1 VTGDLSAARPVFHPN
16 NQGSS
21 VKSSE
26 SQRLALRRQSTPF
39 VLLLIVAALLS
50 ACSSTLQVRSDV
62 DPSADFSQYRSYEF
76 FNPMGIEGGYNSPIF
91 GEHFRAAIS
100 RELNQRRYRQNEMA
114 DLMVNV
120 TIRSD
125 DRVKMTSYTA
135 PYMSGAYYSRP
146 GGAHYGSSLGVGVG
160 FSQRATKVTEASVFI
175 DLVDRKQQKV
185 VWQGVAVLDV
195 TDKVAQQLRDAIY
208 TAVNEVFK
216 QYPNLA
222 GA

>member
-1 VTGDLSAARPVFHPN
+1 
-16 NQGSS
+16 

-26 SQRLALRRQSTPF
+26 SGCLASRHYSTPF
-39 VLLLIVAALLS
+39 ILLLIVAAFLS

-62 DPSADFSQYRSYEF
+62 DPSADFSQYRSYDF
-76 FNPMGIEGGYNSPIF
+76 FDPMGIEGGYNSPIF

-100 RELNQRRYRQNEMA
+100 RELNQRRYRQNEMP

-146 GGAHYGSSLGVGVG
+146 GGAYYGSSLGVGVG

-216 QYPNLA
+216 QYPNQA
-222 GA
+222 GG

>member
-1 VTGDLSAARPVFHPN
+1 MNSSNTGR
-16 NQGSS
+16 SS
-21 VKSSE
+21 PGCDRKW
-26 SQRLALRRQSTPF
+26 
-39 VLLLIVAALLS
+39 IALLFLTTALVS
-50 ACSSTLQVRSDV
+50 ACSSSLQVRSDI
-62 DPSADFSQYRSYEF
+62 DPAADFSQYRSYDF
-76 FNPMGIEGGYNSPIF
+76 FDPMGIEGGYNSPIF

-100 RELNQRRYRQNEMA
+100 REMNQRRYRQDSKP

-135 PYMSGAYYSRP
+135 PYMSGAYYNRP
-146 GGAHYGSSLGVGVG
+146 GGAYYGSSLGVGVG
-160 FSQRATKVTEASVFI
+160 VSQRATKVTEASVFI
-175 DLVDRKQQKV
+175 DLVDVEQHKV

-216 QYPNLA
+216 QYPNQA
-222 GA
+222 GG